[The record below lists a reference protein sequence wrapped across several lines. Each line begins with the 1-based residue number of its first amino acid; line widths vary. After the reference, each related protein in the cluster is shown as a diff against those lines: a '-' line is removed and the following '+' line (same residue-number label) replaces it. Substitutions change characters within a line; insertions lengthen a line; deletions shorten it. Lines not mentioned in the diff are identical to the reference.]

1 MGELPGSAYKAYIEV
16 AVKFKPDGTMEPTA
30 IVWEDGISY
39 EVNRVISVR
48 SGYAAK
54 AGGQGDRYVVQVNGH
69 QTCIYFERSTN
80 ITGKVIGRW
89 FAERK
94 VPVLPENDEFEEI
107 P

>member
-1 MGELPGSAYKAYIEV
+1 MIL
-16 AVKFKPDGTMEPTA
+16 
-30 IVWEDGISY
+30 
-39 EVNRVISVR
+39 VNLASMDMIIDSDMLC
-48 SGYAAK
+48 SYAAK